1 MDDDPPWDDPQASD
15 DTHAADVTST
25 LGDKAPIYAAASGVV
40 APAITV
46 GLIRRAVIAGYLHPI
61 VGLLIQFLV
70 PLMGV
75 LWLISLAWKLGLTG
89 WDPLDR
95 YRTRATVRDDIP
107 AQFHDAMSHET
118 LDEPKD
124 EGKIPTNLFIYGL
137 CYLVGVPV
145 FALVFIL

>member
-1 MDDDPPWDDPQASD
+1 MDDTPSVGEGPSL
-15 DTHAADVTST
+15 TER
-25 LGDKAPIYAAASGVV
+25 APIYAAASGVF

-46 GLIRRAVIAGYLHPI
+46 GLIRRAVIAGSLHPI
-61 VGLLIQFLV
+61 VGLVVQFLV
-70 PLMGV
+70 PLLGV
-75 LWLISLAWKLGLTG
+75 LWMVSLAWKLGLAG

-107 AQFHDAMSHET
+107 AQFHDAMDHET
-118 LDEPKD
+118 LDEPRD

-145 FALVFIL
+145 FAIVFIL